1 MSGIR
6 KLALHS
12 KVLKEFLKYFHIRQL
27 KVVTNTFEKDLKVK
41 GSIYQNVSLIT
52 PHIKKMQNTYFF

>member
-12 KVLKEFLKYFHIRQL
+12 KVLKEFLKYFNIRQL

-52 PHIKKMQNTYFF
+52 PHI

>member
-52 PHIKKMQNTYFF
+52 PHI